1 MPVTVVAGVQWGDEG
16 KGRIVDLMAS
26 QADIVIRCQ
35 GGPNAGHTI
44 VNEFGKFALHGVPSG
59 IFNPKA
65 RCIVGAGTVINP
77 SGMVEE
83 LKTVAKAG
91 ADINRVLISDRAH
104 LIMPYHKLMD
114 GLDEQHRKGGSKI
127 GTTGQGIAQ
136 AYSDK
141 ASRRGLRAGDL
152 LDMSVFK
159 AKLADSLAWQNRLL
173 ATYDHPAISI
183 DDVLEQVEEAAEFLR
198 PMIGDTINPIC
209 DALDAGKQVLLEG
222 QLGVMRDL
230 DWGAYPF
237 VTSSCPTPAGM
248 VAGAGVPSRSV
259 ERVIGVVKAYTTA
272 VGAGPFPTELFDSK
286 GDSLREKGGEF
297 GATTGRPRRCGWY
310 DAVAVKW
317 ACRVAG
323 FTELALTKIDVLDG
337 EPTLPICVDYKD
349 GDKTLDSF
357 PTTDAMARVKPVY
370 KDMPGWFEKTTS
382 ARKMEEL
389 PKTAQNY
396 VEELERL
403 AGVPI
408 SMVSVGPERDSII
421 ERGS

>member
-1 MPVTVVAGVQWGDEG
+1 
-16 KGRIVDLMAS
+16 
-26 QADIVIRCQ
+26 
-35 GGPNAGHTI
+35 
-44 VNEFGKFALHGVPSG
+44 
-59 IFNPKA
+59 
-65 RCIVGAGTVINP
+65 
-77 SGMVEE
+77 
-83 LKTVAKAG
+83 
-91 ADINRVLISDRAH
+91 
-104 LIMPYHKLMD
+104 
-114 GLDEQHRKGGSKI
+114 
-127 GTTGQGIAQ
+127 
-136 AYSDK
+136 
-141 ASRRGLRAGDL
+141 
-152 LDMSVFK
+152 
-159 AKLADSLAWQNRLL
+159 
-173 ATYDHPAISI
+173 
-183 DDVLEQVEEAAEFLR
+183 
-198 PMIGDTINPIC
+198 
-209 DALDAGKQVLLEG
+209 
-222 QLGVMRDL
+222 MRDL

-286 GDSLREKGGEF
+286 GDDLREKGGEF

-370 KDMPGWFEKTTS
+370 KDMTGWSEKTTS

-389 PKTAQNY
+389 PKTAQDY

-421 ERGS
+421 ERGRD